1 MNKTNQKILLCLAPI
16 ASMPLFAMISASCI
30 NTKKANPNDIQKTPE
45 QKQSDLSKIV
55 DGLKIKLTQFSPNPN
70 DERKS
75 IYTKNINQSNIKL
88 SIDGKDSE
96 RVDYEI
102 YGTISDNSDTATDSS
117 KTGIFEIIVKIFF
130 KKDPKKDEKG
140 NFVLK
145 KIIEN
150 GFRHDGIG
158 ANWSATTGLK
168 PKTSEIDKYI
178 TNNQKERYELDNAKY
193 VEILKRQQQGDT
205 SYNPTLDTTEK
216 EKFDKLAQE
225 LGLEKYDSAKVKKQ
239 SLAVKDGSETKL
251 FINEGSESGK
261 GPSWVDSL
269 GRDNEFKTTGLPR
282 QLVNDMYK
290 TSALQTFSIRFDM
303 KTDKPRETKGS
314 SGTAWILDYQKNNNG
329 QPATKFY
336 LGTNLHVVKEFD
348 PEKLVNVSL
357 TRIIKNVGLNTVF
370 RLDQF
375 DDKIEKF
382 SFSGDGVKEM
392 FKTFYTATD
401 YMKDNPADYLNSTQ
415 KAKFK
420 DVQDFQDFAVIE
432 VDFEKAMNL
441 KVGVHSRNNDVTSK
455 YSNALNLNWSV
466 KSAGELAK
474 AVTNDYE
481 SDTEKHVK
489 IMKDSFLKDYSRVD
503 FPLVKL
509 EKKLNSLKEKLNL
522 VPDEKEKKELQEQIK
537 KIEEQIEKSKNLDSI
552 YIVGWPLS
560 IYDWVLYDDLYKYD
574 YEKEAQQMRWSYSL
588 WTNSDYRF
596 FNNFNLTAEETKYG
610 NWLSYSLGYR
620 TFVDKPGVIDA
631 FLGAHKLVSKLFEYK
646 GKKYFAYG
654 LQYAPRHYA
663 PAGGASGSSLRTGKN
678 ELIGTY
684 FASNE
689 GAKTGLAVAF
699 RSEGFNYKG
708 MFGSYNLPQY
718 DLINGGGHNQ
728 QSSFREELQKQHP
741 NIKTALFPNGVDKI
755 PEEFKFNG
763 IIGNSNGNGR

>member
-45 QKQSDLSKIV
+45 QKQSDLTKIAS
-55 DGLKIKLTQFSPNPN
+55 GLKIKLTQFSPYPN
-70 DERKS
+70 AERNS
-75 IYTKNINQSNIKL
+75 IYTKNINQNDIKL
-88 SIDGKDSE
+88 SIEGADAD
-96 RVDYEI
+96 RIDYEI
-102 YGTISDNSDTATDSS
+102 YGTVNDNSDTATDSS
-117 KTGIFEIIVKIFF
+117 KTGIFDIIVKIFY
-130 KKDPKKDEKG
+130 KNDPKKDQKD

-145 KIIEN
+145 TITEN

-168 PKTSEIDKYI
+168 PQPSEIDKYVA
-178 TNNQKERYELDNAKY
+178 NDQKQRYELDNKKY
-193 VEILKRQQQGDT
+193 TEILKRQQQGDT
-205 SYNPTLDTTEK
+205 SYNPTPLETAEK

-239 SLAVKDGSETKL
+239 SLAVKEGSETKL
-251 FINEGSESGK
+251 YVNEGSESGK

-303 KTDKPRETKGS
+303 KGDKPNEIKGA
-314 SGTAWILDYQKNNNG
+314 SGTAWILDFQKNNG
-329 QPATKFY
+329 TPATKFY

-348 PEKLVNVSL
+348 PSKLVAVSL
-357 TRIIKNVGLNTVF
+357 SRIIKSVGLNTVF

-382 SFSGDGVKEM
+382 SFSGDAVKEM
-392 FKTFYTATD
+392 FTTFYTATD
-401 YMKDNPADYLNSTQ
+401 YMKDNPADYMNSTQ

-420 DVQDFQDFAVIE
+420 DAQDFQDFAVIE

-441 KVGVHSRNNDVTSK
+441 KVGVDSRNTDVTSK
-455 YSNALNLNWSV
+455 YSNALNANRTV
-466 KSAGELAK
+466 KNAGELAK

-481 SDTEKHVK
+481 SNTDKHIK
-489 IMKDSFLKDYSRVD
+489 IMKDSYLKDYSRID
-503 FPLVKL
+503 YPLVKL
-509 EKKLNSLKEKLNL
+509 DKKLNSLKEKLASA
-522 VPDEKEKKELQEQIK
+522 DEATKKELQEQIK

-596 FNNFNLTAEETKYG
+596 FNQTPSADDTKYG

-620 TFVDKPGVIDA
+620 TFIDKPGVVDA
-631 FLGAHKLVSKLFEYK
+631 FLSTHKLSSKLFEYQ
-646 GKKYFAYG
+646 GKQYFAYG

-663 PAGGASGSSLRTGKN
+663 PAGGASGSSLRNGKN

-708 MFGSYNLPQY
+708 LFGSYNLPQY

-728 QSSFREELQKQHP
+728 QSSFRETLQKKYQ
-741 NIKTALFPNGVDKI
+741 NITTALFPNGVDKI
-755 PEEFKFNG
+755 PDEFKFTTNS
-763 IIGNSNGNGR
+763 IIGNSNGNGQ

>member
-45 QKQSDLSKIV
+45 QKQSDLTKIAS
-55 DGLKIKLTQFSPNPN
+55 GLKIKLTQFSPYPSA
-70 DERKS
+70 ERKS
-75 IYTKNINQSNIKL
+75 IYTKNINQNDIKL
-88 SIDGKDSE
+88 SIEGAEAD
-96 RVDYEI
+96 RIDYEI
-102 YGTISDNSDTATDSS
+102 YGTVNDNSDTATDSS
-117 KTGIFEIIVKIFF
+117 KTGIFDIIVKIFY
-130 KKDPKKDEKG
+130 KNDPKKDQKN

-145 KIIEN
+145 TITES

-168 PKTSEIDKYI
+168 PQPSEIDKYI
-178 TNNQKERYELDNAKY
+178 ANDQKQRYELDNKKY
-193 VEILKRQQQGDT
+193 TKILKRQQQGDT
-205 SYNPTLDTTEK
+205 SYNPTLETAEK

-225 LGLEKYDSAKVKKQ
+225 LGLEKYDSAKIKKQ
-239 SLAVKDGSETKL
+239 SLAVKEGSETKL
-251 FINEGSESGK
+251 YVNEGSESGK

-282 QLVNDMYK
+282 QLPNEMYK

-303 KTDKPRETKGS
+303 KTGKPNETKGS

-348 PEKLVNVSL
+348 PEKLVAVSL

-375 DDKIEKF
+375 DSKIEKF
-382 SFSGDGVKEM
+382 SFNGDGVKEM

-401 YMKDNPADYLNSTQ
+401 YMKDNPADYMNSAQ
-415 KAKFK
+415 KVKFK

-432 VDFEKAMNL
+432 VDFEKAANL
-441 KVGVHSRNNDVTSK
+441 KVGVNSNNLDVTKK
-455 YSNALNLNWSV
+455 YSSALNENWTL
-466 KSAGELAK
+466 KNAGELAK

-481 SDTEKHVK
+481 SDTAKHVK
-489 IMKDSFLKDYSRVD
+489 IMKDSFLKDYSRVN

-509 EKKLNSLKEKLNL
+509 EKKLNSLKEKLTK
-522 VPDEKEKKELQEQIK
+522 PYDDATKKEIEEQIK
-537 KIEEQIEKSKNLDSI
+537 KIEEQIKNSANLDSI

-596 FNNFNLTAEETKYG
+596 FNRLDLTEEDTKYG

-631 FLGAHKLVSKLFEYK
+631 FLGAHKLASKLFEYQ
-646 GKKYFAYG
+646 GKQYFAYG

-699 RSEGFNYKG
+699 RSEGFDYKG
-708 MFGSYNLPQY
+708 MFGKYNLPQY
-718 DLINGGGHNQ
+718 DLINGGGKDQ
-728 QSSFREELQKQHP
+728 QSSFREELQKRYP
-741 NIKTALFPNGVDKI
+741 NIKTALFANGVDKI
-755 PEEFKFNG
+755 PDEFKFNG
-763 IIGNSNGNGR
+763 IIGNSNGNGQ